1 MHMWVGVCV
10 WVSVCV
16 FVCVCLCVYACVCIY
31 THKAFT
37 TRAASLFCIHIM
49 YVNIHIYMRMCTYIE
64 MDIYTCTFT
73 HNPYIFCR
81 ISRERERESEREM
94 ERERDGERKRWRERE
109 MEREREREMARERE
123 MERERDL
130 ARACRA
136 RFARAASLASFFAC
150 AIQHHVI
157 YI

>member
-1 MHMWVGVCV
+1 
-10 WVSVCV
+10 
-16 FVCVCLCVYACVCIY
+16 
-31 THKAFT
+31 
-37 TRAASLFCIHIM
+37 
-49 YVNIHIYMRMCTYIE
+49 MCTYIE

-109 MEREREREMARERE
+109 IEREREREMARERE